1 MSLRAQ
7 LFLVSLSLL
16 ILPWAVFLFVAE
28 LDRNLSDG
36 QLVGSHSRATAAAKL
51 LAARDW
57 RQQRV
62 RPESKTLMAAK
73 LDNAILLDGYADD
86 WSAFE
91 MLEREFHYVHNKVA
105 VDEGEL
111 NAAST
116 IALLSATRNGRLYL
130 FMKVRD
136 SAIVYHKR
144 EERTIANGDNVIIRV
159 PDNQGN
165 IRRYTFR
172 WEVQGQTNGRYY
184 GTEFEGERPI
194 LTDTDFT
201 AVMVETKGGYNVEM
215 RLPIPDQGK
224 FGLSVVDIDQRNG
237 AARWTGMFNPA
248 EVDDV
253 GQLKFINTSFN
264 NLLSVYAEPGMR
276 LRVFDGQGWL
286 VADVD
291 RRMPDADVRSFD
303 PVESNVFDAVLYR
316 FISWS
321 LAKNV
326 VVGKLPDIDNGK
338 LGQNEFN
345 LIDELSAQRSL
356 FLRDKYDRVFLTT
369 LARIEGDEDF
379 LGYLFLQQPR
389 AALTA
394 FTETA
399 MLRLVKIFGIAVLVV
414 AIILLAFASLISW
427 RVRRLRNDIENAIS
441 REGKVIGKPGRSQ
454 AADEIG
460 DLSRSFNSIIERLGS
475 YTGYLQTLGSKLSH
489 ELRTPLSVVTTSLE
503 NIDRTALDERT
514 IVSID
519 RAGQGAA
526 RLQKLIRNLSEAS
539 SLEDTISLS
548 EKSIVD
554 LTEWIKV
561 AQEVYADIYTD
572 RYLRLVLNVDG
583 ASRVNASVELLHQML
598 DKLLSNAV
606 DFSSPQ
612 STIILGLQT
621 TQSGYVTVFVENV
634 GVCLPSSMGRE
645 LFEPM
650 VSQRNVRDDQPH
662 MGLGLYIVKLIAE
675 YHGATVDAMDI
686 PSRQSVQFVV
696 SFPLLKSMR
705 R

>member
-1 MSLRAQ
+1 M
-7 LFLVSLSLL
+7 
-16 ILPWAVFLFVAE
+16 FLFVAE